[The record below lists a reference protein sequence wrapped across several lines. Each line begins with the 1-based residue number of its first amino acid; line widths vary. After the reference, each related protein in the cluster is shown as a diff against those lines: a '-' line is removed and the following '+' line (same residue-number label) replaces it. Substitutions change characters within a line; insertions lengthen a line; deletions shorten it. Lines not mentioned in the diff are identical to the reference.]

1 MGVQVPNSLDVNVQM
16 LRAVLK
22 QPLPDVIDMII
33 YRGTTNNAEQATPFE
48 RFAAQL
54 LVEAGAQRIRD
65 IAAEN
70 DLEVIRLSTS
80 TRFWIRCNGGE
91 LTEEQRDV
99 LQMVESALNRI
110 DYADDEAHE
119 ALAEGMPVSQID
131 ERYYLAKSQQFLR
144 NVSGEIRDIDELQE
158 GENEFRTI
166 CGVEAARGGNW
177 DIGTRF
183 ANVCEGLELPFRLAY
198 RFDVDA
204 RTGVMVVR
212 YGIPKPSVM
221 PVAPQYRDG
230 FVSAYAVRLAGL
242 LAWGAFSSS
251 VRLTQVDLTGCAG
264 DADGVPVISMG
275 FDRVPF
281 MMGALPAMKKGDCD
295 AVPLDV
301 DPLSLL
307 NILKPVRY
315 SGHFDANRALTPIE
329 PLVMPAVFLENRTPV
344 WQDRRELPELLRGLL
359 RADRACELDVMHEE
373 DAPISAADVDA
384 IVEENKNSPMV
395 AELQLETALTQLG
408 EAGEAKPGPNGEKPL
423 YCNRP
428 ASRMM
433 VSLLDGNERTRYWK
447 VPDAVVDVH
456 RNLGELALDNGDF
469 ERAERESRTCVDLGP
484 TCMQHR
490 EGLSQ
495 VYGRNGDFGKTAD
508 TLVEALKLA
517 VTPVDCEVLYYRL
530 GYALWRIG
538 RMPEALACYA
548 MMVDGGTPFRHSAK
562 DEAYEL
568 SQQMGLTSPDMTP
581 AEAHAA
587 LRAGNVP
594 VAPSDTVL
602 NVLARAAV
610 GLADAGFPLLAYD
623 AAWVLGMRGGGDVVA
638 SMSASLRYGVERKD
652 AD

>member
-329 PLVMPAVFLENRTPV
+329 PLVMPAVFLEKRTPE
-344 WQDRRELPELLRGLL
+344 WQDRRELPESLRGLL
-359 RADRACELDVMHEE
+359 RADRACELDVMY
-373 DAPISAADVDA
+373 DDSPVSSDDVNA
-384 IVEENKNSPMV
+384 IAEENKEAPMV
-395 AELQLETALTQLG
+395 AELQLESVLAQIG
-408 EAGEAKPGPNGEKPL
+408 EAAEAKPSANGERPL
-423 YCNRP
+423 YCSRP
-428 ASRMM
+428 SGRLMI
-433 VSLLDGNERTRYWK
+433 SLLDGDEHTRYWK
-447 VPDAVVDVH
+447 YSDAAVDVH
-456 RNLGELALDNGDF
+456 QQLSTIALDNGDA
-469 ERAERESRTCVDLGP
+469 ERAEREMLTCVELGP
-484 TCMQHR
+484 TCMRFR
-490 EGLSQ
+490 EELSQ
-495 VYGRNGDFGKTAD
+495 IYARNEEFGKAAD

-538 RMPEALACYA
+538 RLPEALACYA

>member
-1 MGVQVPNSLDVNVQM
+1 MGVQVPNSLDANVRM
-16 LRAVLK
+16 LRAVLE
-22 QPLPDVIDMII
+22 QPLPDVVDMII

-110 DYADDEAHE
+110 DYADDEARG
-119 ALAEGMPVSQID
+119 ALTEGMPVSQID

-183 ANVCEGLELPFRLAY
+183 ANVCEGLELPFRLTY

-212 YGIPKPSVM
+212 YGIPKAAIM

-264 DADGVPVISMG
+264 GVDGIPVISMG

-281 MMGALPAMKKGDCD
+281 VMGALPAMKKGDCD

-301 DPLSLL
+301 DPLALL

-329 PLVMPAVFLENRTPV
+329 PLVMPAVFLEKRAPE
-344 WQDRRELPELLRGLL
+344 WQDQRELPESLRGLL
-359 RADRACELDVMHEE
+359 RADRACELDVMHDESPVSS
-373 DAPISAADVDA
+373 DDVNA
-384 IVEENKNSPMV
+384 IAEENKEAPMV
-395 AELQLETALTQLG
+395 AELQLESMLTQIG
-408 EAGEAKPGPNGEKPL
+408 EAAEVKPGANGERPL
-423 YCNRP
+423 YCSRP
-428 ASRMM
+428 AGRLMAP
-433 VSLLDGNERTRYWK
+433 LLDGDEHTRYWK
-447 VPDAVVDVH
+447 YPDAAVDVH
-456 RNLGELALDNGDF
+456 RQLSDIALDNGDF
-469 ERAERESRTCVDLGP
+469 DRAERELLTCVELGP
-484 TCMQHR
+484 TCMRFR
-490 EGLSQ
+490 EELSQ
-495 VYGRNGDFGKTAD
+495 VYARNEEFGKAAD
-508 TLVEALKLA
+508 ALVEGLKLA

-530 GYALWRIG
+530 GYALWKIG
-538 RMPEALACYA
+538 RLPEALACYA
-548 MMVDGGTPFRHSAK
+548 MMTNGGTPFRFAAR
-562 DEAYEL
+562 DEAQEL
-568 SQQMGLTSPDMTP
+568 SRQMGATSPDMSY
-581 AEAHAA
+581 AEASAA
-587 LRAGNVP
+587 LRAGGIPITPNDNVLE
-594 VAPSDTVL
+594 T
-602 NVLARAAV
+602 LARAAV
-610 GLADAGFPLLAYD
+610 ELTDAGFPLFAYD
-623 AAWVLGMRGGGDVVA
+623 PAWILGSRVGGDA
-638 SMSASLRYGVERKD
+638 IGALATSLRYGVESEGD
-652 AD
+652 